1 MDKKGF
7 LAIIL
12 ITLIVI
18 IWMIWQGSISERQA
32 PPGVEQKQ
40 ATEGRLSETADS
52 LISDDAKDSV
62 TTQDTL
68 AKQSKYGK
76 TFAPFASGDYRTVT
90 IENKY
95 FTARLSNKGGSIKKW
110 QLKEYDKW
118 DGVPV
123 QLIWDE
129 KGELFLE
136 FVTYEGVRIDTRDLY
151 FETELQKKHFKLGE
165 DDSVSFSYHLKIDD
179 NKSIVKKYTFFGDSY
194 SFKSEIEL
202 KNMQDIIPS
211 RGYDYVWANGL
222 RYQEYN
228 SVDESQSAEAIVQLN
243 GTSAEINA
251 GTIGEKEMSSET
263 GLVDYAA
270 VKIKYFTAAIIPE
283 PWRSFDGTVD
293 VIGQKYPAKND
304 GEVEKYDISFRIPYK
319 SGTDT
324 KSFKIYIGPLEYDR
338 VSEYGLQNTVNFG
351 WKYGIRQIGEYFMMP
366 IFRFIHNFVP
376 NYGIALIIFSIL
388 IKLLLYPLSIQQMRS
403 ASKMKLL
410 APEMQA
416 IRDKYKD
423 DNQKQQREIMNMY
436 SQYGVNPVGGCLPML
451 LQMPILFS
459 LWSVLR
465 SAIELR
471 QSEFFWWITDL
482 STPDILVDFGFS
494 FLGMTHLSGLALLM
508 GITMFF
514 QQKLTITDPRQK
526 GLIYFMPLFFV
537 FLFSNFPSGLNLY
550 YFMFNLLGIIQ
561 QVYINKFSKNK
572 PTLETM
578 KKSPKKE
585 SWLQKKMREAQDI
598 AEAQGKSVPGKTP
611 ANPNQRKK
619 KPNNR
624 KPNKRK

>member
-62 TTQDTL
+62 ATQDTL

-110 QLKEYDKW
+110 QLKKYDKW

-263 GLVDYAA
+263 GMVDYAA

-624 KPNKRK
+624 KPNKR